1 MMKHDSEENNLQAVR
16 RTVEDSNRQG
26 VTTAIYGC
34 SSGKSDVV
42 VSNSNHSTEATDRD
56 STEIRPLIQH
66 GEIRFELS
74 STGTREITWA
84 GRRRLQYEARVAETE
99 TCHRIR
105 TRRSHSHIWTFWT

>member
-34 SSGKSDVV
+34 SSGKSAVV
-42 VSNSNHSTEATDRD
+42 VSNSNHSTEATNTD
-56 STEIRPLIQH
+56 SIEIRPLI
-66 GEIRFELS
+66 